1 MLDLMTLELIARKLL
16 ELIALPEYIAIGC
29 KTAGAGVL

>member
-1 MLDLMTLELIARKLL
+1 MLDLITLELIARDLL
-16 ELIALPEYIAIGC
+16 ELSALPEYIAIGC